1 MKVVCSV
8 FVANF
13 LRKPILASRV
23 TRQAR
28 TQSPVMNSAPS
39 SSSWLLW
46 LRNALILA
54 AVAAGAFWG
63 VAELLTPPL
72 AATVSTPSLPKT
84 QLDDIQRAAQAVDAD
99 FQKAWAQQALSPV
112 GKTDDLTLVRR
123 LSLALTG
130 SIPSLQELRLLESLK
145 GADVPQWW
153 LSHLLSDR
161 RTSDYLAERLA
172 RVYVGIENGPFL
184 MYRRRRLVDWLSD
197 ALQQNRPYDQIARS
211 LIDSNG
217 VWTTNPEVNFVTVTN
232 ENKKGP
238 DEVKLAAKVS
248 RAFLGVRIDCV
259 QCHDGKLGSTWKQ
272 TDFHQLAAFFGQADF
287 NLTGLRD
294 DPKKNYQVRYLGKTE
309 EEKVLPVVPWK
320 PELLPAKGTPRAK
333 LAAWVTAKDNKA
345 FARALVNR
353 MWALLFNRPLIAPV
367 DEIPLDGPFPAGME
381 LLADDFISHGY
392 DMQRLIRVIVGTQV
406 FQMSSQSADPSHPV
420 TTAAE
425 NAWAAFPVTRLRP
438 EQMAGSVIQAAS
450 LSTIDAETHVLFRI
464 KRDLDVSNFVKRY
477 GDSGEDNFDDAGG
490 TIPQRLLLM
499 NGNMITTNTG
509 NNPFIN
515 ASTRI
520 SMLSPDNATAVEAAY
535 LSIFTRRPT
544 PAEASHFTS
553 LLATS
558 KSRNSR
564 SSAMSDLY
572 WTLMNATEFSW
583 NH

>member
-1 MKVVCSV
+1 
-8 FVANF
+8 
-13 LRKPILASRV
+13 
-23 TRQAR
+23 
-28 TQSPVMNSAPS
+28 MNSAPS
-39 SSSWLLW
+39 TPSWLLW
-46 LRNALILA
+46 LRNAVILGA
-54 AVAAGAFWG
+54 LAAGAFWG
-63 VAELLTPPL
+63 VAALLAPPVPQPGNDL
-72 AATVSTPSLPKT
+72 GLPQA
-84 QLDDIQRAAQAVDAD
+84 QLEDIQRTAQVVNGD
-99 FQKAWAQQALSPV
+99 FEKSWAQQQVQPV
-112 GKTDDLTLVRR
+112 AKTDDLTLVRR

-130 SIPSLQELRLLESLK
+130 SIPSLQELRTLESLK
-145 GADVPQWW
+145 SADVPQWW
-153 LSHLLSDR
+153 LTHLLSDR

-172 RVYVGIENGPFL
+172 RVYVGIENGQFL
-184 MYRRRRLVDWLSD
+184 LYRRRRLVDWLSD
-197 ALQQNRPYDQIARS
+197 ALQQNRPYDQIARA

-217 VWTTNPEVNFVTVTN
+217 VWTTNPEVNFVTVTR
-232 ENKKGP
+232 EQFKKGP

-287 NLTGLRD
+287 NLNGLRD
-294 DPKKNYQVRYLGKTE
+294 DPKKNYKVRYLGKTE

-333 LAAWVTAKDNKA
+333 LAAWVTARENKA
-345 FARALVNR
+345 FARTLVNR

-367 DEIPLDGPFPAGME
+367 DEIPLEGPFPAGME
-381 LLADDFISHGY
+381 LLADDFVSHGY
-392 DMQRLIRVIVGTQV
+392 DIQRLIRVIVGTKV
-406 FQMSSQSADPSHPV
+406 FQMSSQSADPDHPV
-420 TTAAE
+420 TMAAE

-450 LSTIDAETHVLFRI
+450 LSTIDAETHVIFRI
-464 KRDLDVSNFVKRY
+464 KRDIDVANFVKRY
-477 GDSGEDNFDDAGG
+477 GDSGEDNFEDAGG

-499 NGNMITTNTG
+499 NGNMISTNTG
-509 NNPFIN
+509 NNPLIN

-520 SMLSPDNATAVEAAY
+520 GMLAPDNATAVETAY

-544 PAEASHFTS
+544 PAETSYFTG

-558 KSRNSR
+558 KSMSAR
-564 SSAMSDLY
+564 SGAMSDLY

>member
-1 MKVVCSV
+1 
-8 FVANF
+8 
-13 LRKPILASRV
+13 
-23 TRQAR
+23 
-28 TQSPVMNSAPS
+28 MNSAPPT
-39 SSSWLLW
+39 SSWLLW
-46 LRNALILA
+46 LRNALILG
-54 AVAAGAFWG
+54 VLTAGAFWG
-63 VAELLTPPL
+63 VAELLAPPV
-72 AATVSTPSLPKT
+72 AAVKNDPGLSPT
-84 QLDDIQRAAQAVDAD
+84 QWQDIQHSAQTVDAD
-99 FQKAWAQQALSPV
+99 FEKAWAQQQLHPMQKA
-112 GKTDDLTLVRR
+112 DDLTRVRR

-130 SIPSLQELRLLESLK
+130 SIPSLQELRVLESLK
-145 GADVPQWW
+145 GADAPQWW

-184 MYRRRRLVDWLSD
+184 LYRRRRLVDWLSD
-197 ALQQNRPYDQIARS
+197 AIQKNRPYDQIARS
-211 LIDSNG
+211 LIDSSG

-272 TDFHQLAAFFGQADF
+272 ADFHQLAAFFGQANF
-287 NLTGLRD
+287 ALNGLRD
-294 DPKKNYQVRYLGKTE
+294 DPKQNYKIRYLGKME
-309 EEKVLPVVPWK
+309 EEKVPAKVPWK
-320 PELLPAKGTPRAK
+320 PELLPAKGTPRTK
-333 LAAWVTAKDNKA
+333 LATWVTAKENKP
-345 FARALVNR
+345 FARAIVNR

-381 LLADDFISHGY
+381 LLADDLLAHDY
-392 DMQRLIRVIVGTQV
+392 DLQRLIRVIASTKA
-406 FQMSSQSADPSHPV
+406 FQMSSQSSDPAHPV

-425 NAWAAFPVTRLRP
+425 KAWAAFPVTRLRP

-464 KRDLDVSNFVKRY
+464 KRDVDVNNFVKRY

-499 NGNMITTNTG
+499 NGNMISNNTG
-509 NNPFIN
+509 NNPLIN

-520 SMLSPDNATAVEAAY
+520 GMLAPDNATAVETAY

-544 PAEASHFTS
+544 PAEATHFTS
-553 LLATS
+553 LLASS

>member
-1 MKVVCSV
+1 
-8 FVANF
+8 
-13 LRKPILASRV
+13 
-23 TRQAR
+23 
-28 TQSPVMNSAPS
+28 MNSAPS
-39 SSSWLLW
+39 SSGWLLW
-46 LRNALILA
+46 LRNALILGA
-54 AVAAGAFWG
+54 LAAGAFWG
-63 VAELLTPPL
+63 MAELLAPPVDK
-72 AATVSTPSLPKT
+72 VSKNYGRLT
-84 QLDDIQRAAQAVDAD
+84 LDELDSTYDTARQVDAD
-99 FQKAWAQQALSPV
+99 FAKTWLPQQLQPTA
-112 GKTDDLTLVRR
+112 KTDDLTLVRR

-130 SIPSLQELRLLESLK
+130 SIPSLQEIRMLESVQRP
-145 GADVPQWW
+145 DVPQWW

-172 RVYVGIENGPFL
+172 RVYVGIEDGPFL

-197 ALQQNRPYDQIARS
+197 AIQQNRPYDQIARS

-238 DEVKLAAKVS
+238 DEIKLAAKVS

-287 NLTGLRD
+287 NLNGLRD
-294 DPKKNYQVRYLGKTE
+294 DPKQNYKVRYLGKTE
-309 EEKVLPVVPWK
+309 EEKVPALVPWK
-320 PELLPAKGTPRAK
+320 PELLPAQGTPRAK
-333 LAAWVTAKDNKA
+333 LAAWVTAKENKA
-345 FARALVNR
+345 FARTLVNR

-367 DEIPLDGPFPAGME
+367 DDIPLDGPFPAGME
-381 LLADDFISHGY
+381 LLADDLIAHGY
-392 DMQRLIRVIVGTQV
+392 DLQRLIRVIVSTRV

-420 TTAAE
+420 TAAAE
-425 NAWAAFPVTRLRP
+425 NVWAAFPVTRLRP

-464 KRDLDVSNFVKRY
+464 KRDIDVNNFVKRY
-477 GDSGEDNFDDAGG
+477 GDSGEDNFEDAGG

-509 NNPFIN
+509 NNPLIN

-520 SMLSPDNATAVEAAY
+520 GMLSPDNATAVEAAY

-544 PAEASHFTS
+544 PAETTYFTG
-553 LLATS
+553 LLAAA
-558 KSRNSR
+558 R
-564 SSAMSDLY
+564 SSQARSNAMSDLY

>member
-1 MKVVCSV
+1 
-8 FVANF
+8 
-13 LRKPILASRV
+13 
-23 TRQAR
+23 
-28 TQSPVMNSAPS
+28 MNSAPAPTS
-39 SSSWLLW
+39 SGRLLLW
-46 LRNALILA
+46 LRNALILGALA
-54 AVAAGAFWG
+54 AAAFWG
-63 VAELLTPPL
+63 IAQLLTPPVEVPRSTVTL
-72 AATVSTPSLPKT
+72 ATAKLA
-84 QLDDIQRAAQAVDAD
+84 DIQSTAQSVDAD
-99 FQKAWAQQALSPV
+99 FAKAWTQQGLAPV
-112 GKTDDLTLVRR
+112 AKADDLTLMRR

-130 SIPSLQELRLLESLK
+130 SIPSLQELRTLESIK
-145 GADVPQWW
+145 GGADVPQWW
-153 LSHLLSDR
+153 LSQLLADR

-197 ALQQNRPYDQIARS
+197 SIQQNRPYDQIARS
-211 LIDSNG
+211 LIDSRG
-217 VWTTNPEVNFVTVTN
+217 VWTTNPEVNFVTVTRQDN
-232 ENKKGP
+232 KGP

-287 NLTGLRD
+287 ALNGLRD
-294 DPKKNYQVRYLGKTE
+294 DPKRTYKVRYLGQTE
-309 EEKVLPVVPWK
+309 EEKVSAQVPWK

-333 LAAWVTAKDNKA
+333 LATWVTAKENKA
-345 FARALVNR
+345 FSRAMVNR
-353 MWALLFNRPLIAPV
+353 MWALLFNRPLVSPV
-367 DEIPLDGPFPAGME
+367 DEVPLEGPFPPGLE
-381 LLADDFISHGY
+381 LLAADFTAHGY
-392 DMQRLIRVIVGTQV
+392 DLQRLIRVITSTQV
-406 FQMSSQSADPSHPV
+406 FQMSSQSADASHPV

-464 KRDLDVSNFVKRY
+464 KRSIDVANFVKRY
-477 GDSGEDNFDDAGG
+477 GDSGEDTFEDAGG

-499 NGNMITTNTG
+499 NGNMISDNTG
-509 NNPFIN
+509 NNPLVN

-520 SMLSPDNATAVEAAY
+520 GMLAPDNATAVEAAY

-544 PAEASHFTS
+544 PAESAHFTT
-553 LLATS
+553 LLATA

-564 SSAMSDLY
+564 SNAMSDLY

>member
-1 MKVVCSV
+1 
-8 FVANF
+8 
-13 LRKPILASRV
+13 
-23 TRQAR
+23 
-28 TQSPVMNSAPS
+28 MNSAPPS
-39 SSSWLLW
+39 PTWLLW
-46 LRNALILA
+46 LRNAVILGALA
-54 AVAAGAFWG
+54 AAVFWGIAELLAPPVVAAGRGMGISKSVQA
-63 VAELLTPPL
+63 
-72 AATVSTPSLPKT
+72 
-84 QLDDIQRAAQAVDAD
+84 DIPQTAGKVDAD
-99 FQKAWAQQALSPV
+99 FEKAWAQQQIQPV
-112 GKTDDLTLVRR
+112 ARADDLTLVRR

-130 SIPSLQELRLLESLK
+130 SIPSLQEIRMLESVK
-145 GADVPQWW
+145 GADLPQWW
-153 LSHLLSDR
+153 LSRLLQDR

-211 LIDSNG
+211 LIDSHG

-232 ENKKGP
+232 QMNNKGP

-287 NLTGLRD
+287 ALNGLRD
-294 DPKKNYQVRYLGKTE
+294 DPKRSYKVRYLGQSE
-309 EEKVLPVVPWK
+309 EEKVSPVVPWK
-320 PELLPAKGTPRAK
+320 PELLPARGEPRAK
-333 LAAWVTAKDNKA
+333 LAAWVTAKQNKA
-345 FARALVNR
+345 FARTIVNR
-353 MWALLFNRPLIAPV
+353 MWALLFNRPLVSPV
-367 DEIPLDGPFPAGME
+367 DEIPLEGPFPPGME
-381 LLADDFISHGY
+381 LLADDFTAHGY
-392 DMQRLIRVIVGTQV
+392 DLQRLIRVIVSTRE
-406 FQMSSQSADPSHPV
+406 FQMSSQSADPDHPV

-450 LSTIDAETHVLFRI
+450 LSTIDSDTHVLFRI
-464 KRDLDVSNFVKRY
+464 KRDLDVANFVKRY

-499 NGNMITTNTG
+499 NGNMITNNTSG
-509 NNPFIN
+509 NPLIN

-520 SMLSPDNATAVEAAY
+520 SMLAPDTASAVEAAY

-544 PAEASHFTS
+544 PAEAAHFTS
-553 LLATS
+553 LLADAR
-558 KSRNSR
+558 KIQSR
-564 SSAMSDLY
+564 SNAMSDLY

>member
-1 MKVVCSV
+1 
-8 FVANF
+8 
-13 LRKPILASRV
+13 
-23 TRQAR
+23 
-28 TQSPVMNSAPS
+28 MNSAPYS
-39 SSSWLLW
+39 LSWLLW
-46 LRNALILA
+46 LRNAAILGA
-54 AVAAGAFWG
+54 LAAGAFYG
-63 VAELLTPPL
+63 VAQLLAPPV
-72 AATVSTPSLPKT
+72 AEVGSDPGLPKV
-84 QLDDIQRAAQAVDAD
+84 QLADIQRTAQAVNAD
-99 FQKAWAQQALSPV
+99 FAKAWAQQQMPPAP
-112 GKTDDLTLVRR
+112 KTDDLTLVRR

-130 SIPSLQELRLLESLK
+130 SIPSLQEIRMLESLK
-145 GADVPQWW
+145 SADVPQWW
-153 LSHLLSDR
+153 LSHLLADR

-197 ALQQNRPYDQIARS
+197 SIQQNRPYDQIARA
-211 LIDSNG
+211 LIDSHG

-232 ENKKGP
+232 QMNKKGP

-287 NLTGLRD
+287 ALNGLRD
-294 DPKKNYQVRYLGKTE
+294 DPKRNYQVRYLGQME
-309 EEKVLPVVPWK
+309 EEKVPARVPWK
-320 PELLPAKGTPRAK
+320 PELLPAKGSPRAK

-345 FARALVNR
+345 FARAMVNR

-367 DEIPLDGPFPAGME
+367 DEIPLEGPFPAGME
-381 LLADDFISHGY
+381 LLADDFISYGY
-392 DMQRLIRVIVGTQV
+392 DLQRLIRVIVATEV
-406 FQMSSQSADPSHPV
+406 FQMSSQSGDPSHPV
-420 TTAAE
+420 TVAAE

-464 KRDLDVSNFVKRY
+464 KRNLDVANFVKRY
-477 GDSGEDNFDDAGG
+477 GDSGEDTFDDAGG

-499 NGNMITTNTG
+499 NGNMISNNTG
-509 NNPFIN
+509 SNPLIN

-520 SMLSPDNATAVEAAY
+520 GMLAQDNATAVEAAY

-544 PAEASHFTS
+544 PAEQTYFTG
-553 LLATS
+553 LLAAS

>member
-1 MKVVCSV
+1 
-8 FVANF
+8 
-13 LRKPILASRV
+13 
-23 TRQAR
+23 
-28 TQSPVMNSAPS
+28 MNSAP

-46 LRNALILA
+46 LRNALILGA
-54 AVAAGAFWG
+54 LAAGAFWG
-63 VAELLTPPL
+63 VAELLAPPV
-72 AATVSTPSLPKT
+72 AAVGNEPRVSKA
-84 QLDDIQRAAQAVDAD
+84 QLEDIQRAANAVDAD
-99 FQKAWAQQALSPV
+99 FAKAWAQQGLKPV
-112 GKTDDLTLVRR
+112 AKTDDLTLVRR

-130 SIPSLQELRLLESLK
+130 SIPSLQELRLLESLQSTD
-145 GADVPQWW
+145 APQWW

-197 ALQQNRPYDQIARS
+197 AIQQNRPYDQIARS
-211 LIDSNG
+211 LIDSTG
-217 VWTTNPEVNFVTVTN
+217 VWTTNPEVNFITVTN
-232 ENKKGP
+232 QMNNKGP

-287 NLTGLRD
+287 ALNGLRD
-294 DPKKNYQVRYLGKTE
+294 DPKENYKVRYLGKTE
-309 EEKVLPVVPWK
+309 EEKVPAHVPWK

-333 LAAWVTAKDNKA
+333 LAAWVTAKENKA
-345 FARALVNR
+345 FARAMVNR
-353 MWALLFNRPLIAPV
+353 MWALLFNRPLVSPV
-367 DEIPLDGPFPAGME
+367 DEIPLEGPFPAGME
-381 LLADDFISHGY
+381 LLADDFLAHGY
-392 DMQRLIRVIVGTQV
+392 DLQRLIRVIVGTQA

-464 KRDLDVSNFVKRY
+464 KRDIDVANFVKRY

-499 NGNMITTNTG
+499 NGNMINTNTG
-509 NNPFIN
+509 NNPLIN

-520 SMLSPDNATAVEAAY
+520 SMLAPDNATAVEAAY

-544 PAEASHFTS
+544 PAEQTHFTG

-558 KSRNSR
+558 RSRSAR

>member
-1 MKVVCSV
+1 M
-8 FVANF
+8 
-13 LRKPILASRV
+13 LHL
-23 TRQAR
+23 
-28 TQSPVMNSAPS
+28 VMNSATPS
-39 SSSWLLW
+39 SNWLLW
-46 LRNALILA
+46 LRNAAILGA
-54 AVAAGAFWG
+54 LTVGAFYG
-63 VAELLTPPL
+63 VAELLSPPVAQL
-72 AATVSTPSLPKT
+72 KSVPGLPQA
-84 QLDDIQRAAQAVDAD
+84 QLLDIQRTAQAVDAD
-99 FQKAWAQQALSPV
+99 FAKTWAQQQLQPAA
-112 GKTDDLTLVRR
+112 KTDDLTLVRR

-130 SIPSLQELRLLESLK
+130 SIPSLQEIRMLESMQR
-145 GADVPQWW
+145 ADVPQWW

-184 MYRRRRLVDWLSD
+184 IYRRRRLVDWLSD
-197 ALQQNRPYDQIARS
+197 AIQQNRPYDQVARA

-232 ENKKGP
+232 QMNKKGP

-272 TDFHQLAAFFGQADF
+272 SDFHQLAAFFGQADF
-287 NLTGLRD
+287 TLNGLRD
-294 DPKKNYQVRYLGKTE
+294 DPKQNYKIRYLGKME
-309 EEKVLPVVPWK
+309 EEKVPAKVPWK
-320 PELLPAKGTPRAK
+320 SELLPATGTPRAK
-333 LAAWVTAKDNKA
+333 LAAWVTAKENKA
-345 FARALVNR
+345 FARAMVNR

-381 LLADDFISHGY
+381 LLADDFLSHGY
-392 DMQRLIRVIVGTQV
+392 DMQRLIRVIVGTQA
-406 FQMSSQSADPSHPV
+406 FQMSSQSSDPDYPV
-420 TTAAE
+420 TLAAE

-464 KRDLDVSNFVKRY
+464 KRDIDVNNFVKRY

-499 NGNMITTNTG
+499 NGNMITSNTS
-509 NNPFIN
+509 NNPLIN

-520 SMLSPDNATAVEAAY
+520 GMLSPDNATAVEAAY

-544 PAEASHFTS
+544 PAEQTHFTS

-558 KSRNSR
+558 KSRGSR
-564 SSAMSDLY
+564 SIAMSDLY

>member
-1 MKVVCSV
+1 
-8 FVANF
+8 
-13 LRKPILASRV
+13 
-23 TRQAR
+23 
-28 TQSPVMNSAPS
+28 MNSAPS

-46 LRNALILA
+46 LRNALILGA
-54 AVAAGAFWG
+54 LAAGAFWG
-63 VAELLTPPL
+63 VAELLTPPV
-72 AATVSTPSLPKT
+72 AAVENKLGLPKAM
-84 QLDDIQRAAQAVDAD
+84 LAEIQQVAQGVDAG
-99 FQKAWAQQALSPV
+99 FARSWAQQQLQPTP
-112 GKTDDLTLVRR
+112 KTDDLTLVRR

-130 SIPSLQELRLLESLK
+130 SIPSLQEIRLLESLK

-197 ALQQNRPYDQIARS
+197 AIQQNRPYDQIARS
-211 LIDSNG
+211 LIDSTG

-232 ENKKGP
+232 QMNNKGP

-287 NLTGLRD
+287 ALNGLRD
-294 DPKKNYQVRYLGKTE
+294 DPKRNYQVRYLGKTE
-309 EEKVLPVVPWK
+309 EEKVPALVPWK

-333 LAAWVTAKDNKA
+333 LAAWVTAKENKA
-345 FARALVNR
+345 FARAMVNR
-353 MWALLFNRPLIAPV
+353 MWALLFNRPLVSPV
-367 DEIPLDGPFPAGME
+367 DEIPLEGPFPAGME
-381 LLADDFISHGY
+381 LLADDFLAHNY
-392 DMQRLIRVIVGTQV
+392 DLQRLIRVIVSTRA
-406 FQMSSQSADPSHPV
+406 FQMSSQSVDPTHPV

-464 KRDLDVSNFVKRY
+464 KRDIDVNNFVKRY
-477 GDSGEDNFDDAGG
+477 GDSGEDNFEDAGG

-509 NNPFIN
+509 NNPLVN

-520 SMLSPDNATAVEAAY
+520 SMLAPDNATAVEAAY

-544 PAEASHFTS
+544 SAEKTYFTG

-558 KSRNSR
+558 KSANSR
-564 SSAMSDLY
+564 TTAMSDLY

>member
-1 MKVVCSV
+1 M
-8 FVANF
+8 N
-13 LRKPILASRV
+13 PAS
-23 TRQAR
+23 
-28 TQSPVMNSAPS
+28 PS
-39 SSSWLLW
+39 LSWLLW
-46 LRNALILA
+46 LRNAAILTA
-54 AVAAGAFWG
+54 LAAGAFWG
-63 VAELLTPPL
+63 VAELLAPPV
-72 AATVSTPSLPKT
+72 AKVTHAPGLPKA
-84 QLDDIQRAAQAVDAD
+84 QLENIQQTAHAVDAS
-99 FQKAWAQQALSPV
+99 FEKTWTQQHIQPA
-112 GKTDDLTLVRR
+112 GRTDDFTLIRR

-130 SIPSLQELRLLESLK
+130 SIPSLQELRTLESLK
-145 GADVPQWW
+145 AADIPQWW

-197 ALQQNRPYDQIARS
+197 ALQQNCPYDQIARS
-211 LIDSNG
+211 LIDSHG

-232 ENKKGP
+232 QMNKKGP

-272 TDFHQLAAFFGQADF
+272 SDFHQLAAFFGQADF
-287 NLTGLRD
+287 ALNGLRD
-294 DPKKNYQVRYLGKTE
+294 DPKRTYKVRYLGQME
-309 EEKVLPVVPWK
+309 EEKIPAKVPWK
-320 PELLPAKGTPRAK
+320 PELLPAKGSPREK
-333 LAAWVTAKDNKA
+333 LATWVTAKENKA
-345 FARALVNR
+345 FARAMVNR
-353 MWALLFNRPLIAPV
+353 MWALLFNRPLVTPV
-367 DEIPLDGPFPAGME
+367 DEIPLDGPFPPGME
-381 LLADDFISHGY
+381 LLADDFIAHSY
-392 DMQRLIRVIVGTQV
+392 DLQRLIRVIVSTQA

-464 KRDLDVSNFVKRY
+464 KRNIDVANFVKRY
-477 GDSGEDNFDDAGG
+477 GDSGEDSFDDGGG

-509 NNPFIN
+509 SNPFLN
-515 ASTRI
+515 AGTRI
-520 SMLSPDNATAVEAAY
+520 GMLAPDNATAVESAY

-544 PAEASHFTS
+544 PAEAAHFTT
-553 LLATS
+553 LLATA

>member
-1 MKVVCSV
+1 
-8 FVANF
+8 
-13 LRKPILASRV
+13 
-23 TRQAR
+23 
-28 TQSPVMNSAPS
+28 MNSAPS
-39 SSSWLLW
+39 SSNWLLW
-46 LRNALILA
+46 LRNALILGA
-54 AVAAGAFWG
+54 LAAGAFWG
-63 VAELLTPPL
+63 VAELLAPPVAKAGSDL
-72 AATVSTPSLPKT
+72 RLPKA
-84 QLDDIQRAAQAVDAD
+84 QMEDIQRAAQAVDAD
-99 FQKAWAQQALSPV
+99 FEKAWAQQQIQPV
-112 GKTDDLTLVRR
+112 AKADDLTLMRR

-130 SIPSLQELRLLESLK
+130 SIPSLQELRMLESLQR
-145 GADVPQWW
+145 ADVPQWW

-172 RVYVGIENGPFL
+172 RVYVGIENGQL
-184 MYRRRRLVDWLSD
+184 LIYRRRRLVDWLSD
-197 ALQQNRPYDQIARS
+197 AIQQNRPYDQIARS

-217 VWTTNPEVNFVTVTN
+217 IWTTNPEVNFVTVTR
-232 ENKKGP
+232 ENNKGP
-238 DEVKLAAKVS
+238 DEIKLAAKVS

-287 NLTGLRD
+287 SLNGLRD
-294 DPKKNYQVRYLGKTE
+294 DPKLNYKVRYLGRAE
-309 EEKVLPVVPWK
+309 EEKVSPVVPWK
-320 PELLPAKGTPRAK
+320 PELLPAKGTPRAN
-333 LAAWVTAKDNKA
+333 LASWVTAKENKA
-345 FARALVNR
+345 FARTLVNR

-367 DEIPLDGPFPAGME
+367 DDIPLDGPFPAGTE
-381 LLADDFISHGY
+381 LLADDLIAHGY
-392 DMQRLIRVIVGTQV
+392 DLHRLIRVIVSTKV
-406 FQMSSQSADPSHPV
+406 FQMSSQSSDPAHPV
-420 TTAAE
+420 TVAAE

-450 LSTIDAETHVLFRI
+450 LSTIDAETHVIFRI
-464 KRDLDVSNFVKRY
+464 KRDIDVANFVKRY
-477 GDSGEDNFDDAGG
+477 GDSGEDNFEDAGG

-509 NNPFIN
+509 NNPLIN

-520 SMLSPDNATAVEAAY
+520 SMLAPDNATAVEAAY

-544 PAEASHFTS
+544 PAESTHFTG
-553 LLATS
+553 LLAAS